1 MKLIYKPFGIVFGII
16 AGLLS
21 RRLFG
26 FIWARFDEEEP
37 PHAKTKEAATGKVI
51 GAAVLQGAV
60 FAGTRAAVDRWG
72 ARVFY
77 KFTGTWPG
85 PKVQEPVDDE

>member
-1 MKLIYKPFGIVFGII
+1 MKLIYKPFGIIFGII

-21 RRLFG
+21 RRLFSAL
-26 FIWARFDEEEP
+26 WAQIDDEQA
-37 PHAKTKEAATGKVI
+37 PHATTKEAPTGKVL

-72 ARVFY
+72 ARGFY
-77 KFTGTWPG
+77 KLTGAWPG
-85 PKVQEPVDDE
+85 PRAQEPVDE